1 MDVDAPISA
10 PIVHWR
16 TRATV
21 SRAFRLAR
29 YLARF
34 ILPFTPPPSLRKVRM
49 MGWLAFLVALQIGLV
64 IWVNINVAGSR
75 EVDVEVRVAS
85 YICLAITA
93 ILSLIPAPSGTADKK
108 SRTLDFRG
116 GVQERAAIVD
126 DHYVVRRDVGWVGF
140 RVARARRVHW
150 LPGVVAVEMPGG
162 KFAFLPLSLFPT
174 KAEWDAMRASLP
186 KNEPISS
193 EPQL

>member
-1 MDVDAPISA
+1 VDADEPISA
-10 PIVHWR
+10 PIVYWR

-29 YLARF
+29 YLAHF
-34 ILPFTPPPSLRKVRM
+34 ILPFTPPPTLRKVRM

-64 IWVNINVAGSR
+64 IWVNMNVAGSR

-93 ILSLIPAPSGTADKK
+93 ILSLIPTSSGTADRKAR
-108 SRTLDFRG
+108 SLDFRG

-140 RVARARRVHW
+140 RVAKARRVHW

-162 KFAFLPLSLFPT
+162 RFAFLPPLLFPT
-174 KAEWDAMRASLP
+174 KAEWGTLRASLP
-186 KNEPISS
+186 RDETISL
-193 EPQL
+193 EAQP